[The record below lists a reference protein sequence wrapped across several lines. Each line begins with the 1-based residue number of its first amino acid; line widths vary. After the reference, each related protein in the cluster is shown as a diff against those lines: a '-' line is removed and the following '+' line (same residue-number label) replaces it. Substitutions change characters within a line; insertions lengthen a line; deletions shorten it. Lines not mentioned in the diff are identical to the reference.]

1 MIKEIKSYFSHSKK
15 DNERKERKEARD
27 KMIKDLSLEFDDF
40 SKTTSFFIDQ
50 RKTPRAWIST
60 ILRHFIGSY
69 RDSLPIDSSCLFFH
83 VEK

>member
-50 RKTPRAWIST
+50 RKTPRA
-60 ILRHFIGSY
+60 
-69 RDSLPIDSSCLFFH
+69 
-83 VEK
+83 